1 MKASD
6 AQETDFIWMGYHIE
20 LSHFSISHTHTH
32 THTFIADL
40 VTVFI
45 AG

>member
-6 AQETDFIWMGYHIE
+6 AQETEFIWMGYHIE

-32 THTFIADL
+32 TFIADL